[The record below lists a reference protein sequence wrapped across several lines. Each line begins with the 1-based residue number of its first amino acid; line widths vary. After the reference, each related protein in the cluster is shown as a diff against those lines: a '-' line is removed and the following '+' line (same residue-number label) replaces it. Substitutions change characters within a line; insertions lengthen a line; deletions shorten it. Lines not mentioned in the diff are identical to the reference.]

1 MSREEDFSPRY
12 IYLTIAEAIE
22 IHRQLIDEFGGI
34 HGLRDQGLL
43 EAAIFRPQNGYY
55 DDLIHEAA
63 ALMESLANN
72 HAFLDGNKRVSLA
85 VTDTFLRINGNYLK
99 LEPLAAYKFITE
111 SISKR
116 EFRIQQI
123 REWLAAHV
131 QPLEQARASTGIL
144 SASSAQR

>member
-1 MSREEDFSPRY
+1 MVEEGDFSPRY
-12 IYLTIAEAIE
+12 AYLTVGEAIE

-63 ALMESLANN
+63 ALMESLVNN

-85 VTDTFLRINGNYLK
+85 VTDTFLRVNGYYLE
-99 LEPLAAYKFITE
+99 LEPLAAHKFMME

-116 EFRIQQI
+116 EFRVRQI
-123 REWLAAHV
+123 REWLAPHV
-131 QPLEQARASTGIL
+131 HPLEKED
-144 SASSAQR
+144 